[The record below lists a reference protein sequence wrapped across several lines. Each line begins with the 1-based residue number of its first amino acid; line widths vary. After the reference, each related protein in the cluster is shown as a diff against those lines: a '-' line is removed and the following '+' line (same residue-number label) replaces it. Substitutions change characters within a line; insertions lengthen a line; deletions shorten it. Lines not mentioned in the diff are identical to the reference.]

1 MRRNMHHV
9 AQFAWMPVMGK
20 NHRLRVFHAPNLA
33 RAAKLPVMTHK
44 EAAEKWPDVEV
55 KVKLPGLDVETEMQ
69 SSYKDYGTRY
79 ITEKDLLDLI
89 VGDLQAGYPDLP
101 KKVVEATRTWVKE
114 TLPKTKVIL
123 HQNRTRCRNP
133 ICRRGPGRGYRAKA
147 ALFYPSE
154 AQFDPYCSKEC
165 RAAHLKKAGWKFIR
179 DDNGNLL
186 RRYKKKCNKCGK
198 TFWGPKT
205 RKRCPKCISKTK
217 RT

>member
-1 MRRNMHHV
+1 MRRNMNHV

-20 NHRLRVFHAPNLA
+20 NHKLRVFHCPNLN

-55 KVKLPGLDVETEMQ
+55 EVKLPGLEVETEMQ
-69 SSYKDYGTRY
+69 SSYRDYGTQY
-79 ITEKDLLDLI
+79 IIEKDLIDLI
-89 VGDLQAGYPDLP
+89 VGDLQDGYPDLP
-101 KKVVEATRTWVKE
+101 DKVVEATRKWVKE
-114 TLPKTKVIL
+114 TLPKTKVIS

-133 ICRRGPGRGYRAKA
+133 VCKRGPGRGFRAKA

-179 DDNGNLL
+179 DTNGNLL

-205 RKRCPKCISKTK
+205 RKRCPACIKK
-217 RT
+217 QK